1 VFLVSENSGPAKTV
15 KGATEY
21 SFYQNVTYGV
31 TPYGLLNP
39 SQQTLYEVLKQ
50 KVAYGGLDALNK
62 KAMQSIGQVRDK
74 NNSLTYQSSGERIN
88 PVIVSSIQDIKDRVG
103 SASLVTTDHGREG
116 NVKLPAGMYRDTG
129 QNRYYLVLDTKQ
141 KQSKAP
147 PLIGASPTT
156 SYQLPVVKP
165 EINPNPSPQI
175 DFPKARKQ
183 KKPDEDL
190 IFNSP
195 DYKATYEEV
204 IREMS
209 LSLIMAGDDIISNYN
224 YESIDSLP
232 DIDVEIMISG
242 GEYLNAKEV
251 IDKGLGG
258 EILQS
263 LIDGSVSSEESEAAN
278 RILLYLE
285 SLIGEEATYSQKM
298 RYFGKLSPNNSSF
311 IPGVAREGSSL
322 LIDFNVDL
330 PDSFQIPG
338 ANEIRV
344 RFDPI

>member
-1 VFLVSENSGPAKTV
+1 MKEVSESGVGQVATGAKS
-15 KGATEY
+15 EY
-21 SFYQNVTYGV
+21 QFYQNVQHGV
-31 TPYGLLNP
+31 TPYAHLIEAEK
-39 SQQTLYEVLKQ
+39 TLYSILQQ
-50 KVAYGGLDALNK
+50 KVAYGGLQALNT
-62 KAMQSIGQVRDK
+62 KALQSIGQVFDK
-74 NNSLTYQSSGERIN
+74 KNSLTYQSAGERIN
-88 PVIVSSIQDIKDRVG
+88 PVIVSSMQELQQRVG
-103 SASLVTTDHGREG
+103 SAKLATTDHG
-116 NVKLPAGMYRDTG
+116 NNSKLPSGLFRDTG
-129 QNRYYLVLDTKQ
+129 QNRYYLVLQKTKP
-141 KQSKAP
+141 KPFSPA
-147 PLIGASPTT
+147 LAGSSPTFT
-156 SYQLPVVKP
+156 PPIV
-165 EINPNPSPQI
+165 PSVQPPPTQGPSGGI
-175 DFPKARKQ
+175 IFPKARTSKT
-183 KKPDEDL
+183 PDDDL

-263 LIDGSVSSEESEAAN
+263 LIDGSISSEEAELAN
-278 RILLYLE
+278 RILLELE
-285 SLIGEEATYSQKM
+285 KLIGEEATYSQKM
-298 RYFGKLSPNNSSF
+298 RYYGKLSPNNSSF
-311 IPGVAREGSSL
+311 IPGAARDGDSL

>member
-1 VFLVSENSGPAKTV
+1 MPSEWAKDIAPGSTYATSEYDFYKNV
-15 KGATEY
+15 KAGG
-21 SFYQNVTYGV
+21 N
-31 TPYGLLNP
+31 YGLQALSP
-39 SQQTLYEVLKQ
+39 EERTLYSILEG
-50 KVAYGGLDALNK
+50 KVAYGGIESLNK
-62 KAMQSIGQVRDK
+62 KDLQSSGSIRDK
-74 NNSLTYQSSGERIN
+74 NNSVTYQTLGERLN
-88 PVIVSSIQDIKDRVG
+88 PVVVNSINEAQSRIG
-103 SASLVTTDHGREG
+103 SAKLTDTDHGNG
-116 NVKLPAGMYRDTG
+116 SKLPAGLYRDTG
-129 QNRYYLVLDTKQ
+129 LNRYYFVINNKKKDKNFKFNEPQLKTYTLD
-141 KQSKAP
+141 
-147 PLIGASPTT
+147 PLKKPVDPT
-156 SYQLPVVKP
+156 
-165 EINPNPSPQI
+165 PNPQI
-175 DFPKARKQ
+175 DFPKARTQ
-183 KKPDEDL
+183 KAPDADL

-209 LSLIMAGDDIISNYN
+209 LSLIMSGDDIISSYN

-263 LIDGSVSSEESEAAN
+263 LIDGSISSEEAELAN
-278 RILLYLE
+278 KILLYLE
-285 SLIGEEATYSQKM
+285 SLIGEEATYSKKM
-298 RYFGKLSPNNSSF
+298 KYFGKLSPNNSTF
-311 IPGVAREGSSL
+311 TPGVARDGDSL

-344 RFDPI
+344 RFDPV